1 VQRIN
6 WSSVE
11 IGQELP
17 SLVKP
22 PISKKQLIMYA
33 GASGDFNLIH
43 TDVETAREVGLP
55 GVIAHGM
62 LSMGFLGQYAGELVG
77 DQGFV
82 QRLKVRFSGMVFPG
96 DVLTCRAKVLA
107 KDEQVHTVL
116 LELSAECEPH
126 KPLTTGEAVLKL
138 QESTSILFPQ

>member
-1 VQRIN
+1 MPQID
-6 WSSVE
+6 WASVE

-17 SLVKP
+17 PLVKP
-22 PISKKQLIMYA
+22 AVTKKQLVMYA

-55 GVIAHGM
+55 GIIAHGM
-62 LSMGFLGQYAGELVG
+62 LSMGFLAQHAGELAG
-77 DQGFV
+77 DHGFV

-107 KDEQVHTVL
+107 KDEHAHTVTL
-116 LELSAECEPH
+116 AISAEREPD
-126 KPLTTGEAVLKL
+126 KPLTAGEAVLRL
-138 QESTSILFPQ
+138 TGQP

>member
-1 VQRIN
+1 VAQID

-11 IGQELP
+11 VGQELP
-17 SLVKP
+17 PLVKP
-22 PISKKQLIMYA
+22 PVTKKQLVMYA

-55 GVIAHGM
+55 GIIAHGM

-82 QRLKVRFSGMVFPG
+82 QRLKVRFNGMVFPG
-96 DVLTCRAKVLA
+96 DVLTCRAKALA
-107 KDEQVHTVL
+107 RDDEAHTITL
-116 LELSAECEPH
+116 QISAERVSG
-126 KPLTTGEAVLKL
+126 KPLTMGEAVLKL
-138 QESTSILFPQ
+138 WSRQLLP